1 MNDSNVVATPRAAD
15 LDRPVDRNDMTHDKP
30 AGSPQIEHLAQRR
43 DHLLREDRS
52 AHYLWQQRIE
62 GEVALLAD
70 QDEHVAVGQSRA
82 QLARHRAEA
91 AADDDDVF
99 GRLGHCIPSG

>member
-1 MNDSNVVATPRAAD
+1 MKPSPIIPD
-15 LDRPVDRNDMTHDKP
+15 LPLGRPVDRNDMTHDKP
-30 AGSPQIEHLAQRR
+30 AGSAQIEHLAQRR

-62 GEVALLAD
+62 AEVALLAD
-70 QDEHVAVGQSRA
+70 QDQHVAPGQSRA
-82 QLARHRAEA
+82 QLARHCAAAEA

-99 GRLGHCIPSG
+99 GRLGHCIPSR